1 VTQRAEF
8 DSTKTGAKNDPH
20 QNPIAEDL
28 GQALWF
34 GDVTGLGPQRTSGWR
49 DRFRYRTGFSEPGKV
64 RQGERCNG
72 RKPILGV
79 GWWCHGVRYVPV
91 TRAASVCNG
100 TKNQNMVQR
109 DWDHLQ
115 YNQDAQASLEAMNLL
130 AASPCI
136 LRHAVALPGLV
147 WPCNS
152 TGQLDS
158 ATACPDWPLAGS
170 RGCPAAVIGFVACS
184 ARCNSG
190 TQNVKVEGW
199 TPPGAPPCE
208 EVASPPH
215 PPSPLPLA
223 RSRSG
228 PSSNL
233 VPLTPTL
240 NFRRCYSCLARV
252 NLAAGPPAR
261 CRPIE
266 IAMTGMTC

>member
-8 DSTKTGAKNDPH
+8 DSTKTSAKIDPH

-158 ATACPDWPLAGS
+158 ATACPDWPLAGG
-170 RGCPAAVIGFVACS
+170 RGFSAAVIGFVPCS

-190 TQNVKVEGW
+190 TQMSKWKAGPLAHPLGRRSLPN
-199 TPPGAPPCE
+199 PPP
-208 EVASPPH
+208 PPH
-215 PPSPLPLA
+215 SHGRPHTGRALSEHKQ
-223 RSRSG
+223 
-228 PSSNL
+228 
-233 VPLTPTL
+233 
-240 NFRRCYSCLARV
+240 
-252 NLAAGPPAR
+252 AANENAKALG
-261 CRPIE
+261 
-266 IAMTGMTC
+266 